1 MFFKRKPR
9 AYKPRRHGR
18 GDTEPFLVRM
28 KNKPPP
34 EPKAEGRRRRD
45 GHDFRFDEPLRIRT
59 PWLSIALLIGAAAA
73 LFAIST
79 QQEILL
85 GQIAAP
91 ILGMMGLHGLLRG
104 GFRKVIMLPV
114 SVGMFLLV
122 ASNPGFADS
131 LVRAVA
137 GQSSPLGNGIA
148 CVLALIISLTVAGMI
163 VKSIRNKFIVRR
175 PLLLAADRFF
185 GTGIG
190 LAEGGLAV
198 LMLCWSTVLLE
209 SRAQMVLDHPSTQ
222 EGSVQHQFASGLLR
236 LSNEIDESP
245 LEPIARDANLLEEIP
260 SVRDALNNPDSNG
273 IISLDMLDSETR
285 AKAME
290 YWIGAKASDMERI
303 DQPRSGPLIK

>member
-1 MFFKRKPR
+1 MFFRRKPH
-9 AYKPRRHGR
+9 AFKPRRRGR
-18 GDTEPFLVRM
+18 GDTEPFLIRM

-34 EPKAEGRRRRD
+34 EPMAEGRRRRD
-45 GHDFRFDEPLRIRT
+45 GHDFHFDEPRRIRT
-59 PWLSIALLIGAAAA
+59 PWLSMALLIGATGA
-73 LFAIST
+73 LFALST
-79 QQEILL
+79 QRGILL

-91 ILGMMGLHGLLRG
+91 VLGLTGLHGLLRG
-104 GFRKVIMLPV
+104 GFRKIIMLPI
-114 SVGMFLLV
+114 SIGMFLLV
-122 ASNPGFADS
+122 ASNPGFAS
-131 LVRAVA
+131 PLVQAVA
-137 GQSSPLGNGIA
+137 GQTSPLGNGIA
-148 CVLALIISLTVAGMI
+148 SVLALIISLTFAGMI
-163 VKSIRNKFIVRR
+163 VKSMRNKFIVRR
-175 PLLLAADRFF
+175 PFLLAVDRFF

-190 LAEGGLAV
+190 LAEGGLVV

-260 SVRDALNNPDSNG
+260 SVRDALNNPDTNG

-290 YWIGAKASDMERI
+290 YWIGAKASDTVRI
-303 DQPRSGPLIK
+303 DQPQSGPLIK